1 MYTFEELFTEE
12 IKDTDAKTNG
22 RTAADKMRSVKEDVL
37 GVSRAF
43 PFRHRENAFF
53 FLYCFFFLP
62 CGHLD
67 FESAVTAQSDEFKG
81 SFHSSC
87 SRLLNVKT
95 PRNSILSLDTF
106 RYVG

>member
-1 MYTFEELFTEE
+1 MKDTTMNPRVASQILDSAMYTFEELFTEE

-53 FLYCFFFLP
+53 FCIVFFF
-62 CGHLD
+62 CR
-67 FESAVTAQSDEFKG
+67 AVT
-81 SFHSSC
+81 
-87 SRLLNVKT
+87 
-95 PRNSILSLDTF
+95 SILSQRLLPKVMIQVQF
-106 RYVG
+106 S